1 MTSALSFSLCRI
13 ISNIYQT
20 LVIVY
25 RGNLYRAIIIVINLL
40 PSPTRAVRS
49 NSGAALLCVLPL
61 LGKQLYK
68 EAREA
73 VNTIKIVLVIHM
85 RLNISEA
92 PYELDPNP
100 DKEGDILLS
109 HPEGDPAALAGM
121 RGRFLRGPRGGSN
134 DVDPSHSL
142 RMPPHSA
149 WQRLNCAGG
158 ISMGLAGRE
167 AGEGHED
174 VPSTRSRAASP
185 SNGYQDSTDTESMA
199 EEHPSHAKETD
210 MEGDREKG
218 VPGGLPTKVSPRS
231 PPAREAM
238 QVVDGEG
245 RLVRSFRCEHCR
257 IFFLD
262 HVMFTIHMGCHGF
275 RQPFECNICGHRNQ
289 DRYEFSSH
297 IVRGEHQVG

>member
-1 MTSALSFSLCRI
+1 MILM
-13 ISNIYQT
+13 
-20 LVIVY
+20 
-25 RGNLYRAIIIVINLL
+25 LL
-40 PSPTRAVRS
+40 DF
-49 NSGAALLCVLPL
+49 
-61 LGKQLYK
+61 LGEK
-68 EAREA
+68 
-73 VNTIKIVLVIHM
+73 HM

-100 DKEGDILLS
+100 DKEGDMLLS

-121 RGRFLRGPRGGSN
+121 GGRFRRGPRGGSN

-142 RMPPHSA
+142 RMPHHSA
-149 WQRLNCAGG
+149 CLSEFTPVISSVYPHITPLGQRLNCAGG

-174 VPSTRSRAASP
+174 APSTRSRAASP
-185 SNGYQDSTDTESMA
+185 SNGYHDSTDTESMA
-199 EEHPSHAKETD
+199 EEQCVITSVPPGNLNHRGRERHSPSHAKETD
-210 MEGDREKG
+210 MVHGS
-218 VPGGLPTKVSPRS
+218 LPTKASPRS
-231 PPAREAM
+231 PPARESM

-245 RLVRSFRCEHCR
+245 RPVRSFRCEHCR

-275 RQPFECNICGHRNQ
+275 RQPFECNICGHRSQ